1 MDLLPKY
8 RDKLLIRSSF
18 NIKEF
23 LKKEKNRILL
33 AKFLVSNSKNL
44 ELFMDILYEMY
55 PDLSHGYCISKNHV
69 VVSFFHRIIPYFDI
83 PIKFNLKYKEL

>member
-55 PDLSHGYCISKNHV
+55 PDLSHGYLLVKIM
-69 VVSFFHRIIPYFDI
+69 
-83 PIKFNLKYKEL
+83 